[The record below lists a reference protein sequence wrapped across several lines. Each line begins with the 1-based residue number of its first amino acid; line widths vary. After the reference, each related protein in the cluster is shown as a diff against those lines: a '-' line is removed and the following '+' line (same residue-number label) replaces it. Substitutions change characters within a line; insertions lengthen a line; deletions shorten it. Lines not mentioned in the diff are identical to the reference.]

1 MRSRTNKLISDLKE
15 FEKIASETQ
24 KSKITKWKEQISVY
38 FASLVKVASKGG
50 QLEVILRKPCTANWD
65 KKSKKRDLSKLLDDA
80 IQKDT
85 ALIATLENMNKEFNK
100 ALLDQQVREKAE
112 ELPEE

>member
-1 MRSRTNKLISDLKE
+1 
-15 FEKIASETQ
+15 
-24 KSKITKWKEQISVY
+24 
-38 FASLVKVASKGG
+38 
-50 QLEVILRKPCTANWD
+50 
-65 KKSKKRDLSKLLDDA
+65 LLDDA